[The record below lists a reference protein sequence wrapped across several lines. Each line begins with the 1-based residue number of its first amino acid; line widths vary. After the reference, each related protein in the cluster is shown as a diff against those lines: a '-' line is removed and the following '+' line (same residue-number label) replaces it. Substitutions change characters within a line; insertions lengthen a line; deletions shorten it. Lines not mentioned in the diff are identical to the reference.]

1 MSIEVGS
8 GGGAFV
14 LGEDEEDSEEEVEE
28 EEEEED
34 VCQEEKVA
42 VDAVAEDSTRSGD
55 NDSRSSSVRIVA
67 GQQVSSAQATIE
79 SNVSSEGKSEEEE
92 EEEEEKEKTSA
103 GGDVEIDLKEKKRI
117 LVRKGK
123 KDVSRQN
130 LVHSIGGEE
139 IDLQGLLSRSDVLRK
154 HKRRV
159 KLAVQGLNEW
169 KFACQ
174 RDVEQKL
181 SVDTSLK
188 SIHLMVKGALSD
200 MQAARDSM
208 KHAMQLTETTK

>member
-14 LGEDEEDSEEEVEE
+14 LGEDEEDSEEEE

-42 VDAVAEDSTRSGD
+42 ADAVAEDSTKSGGD
-55 NDSRSSSVRIVA
+55 DSRSSSVPIA
-67 GQQVSSAQATIE
+67 GQKVSSAQAMIE
-79 SNVSSEGKSEEEE
+79 SNVFSEGKTEG
-92 EEEEEKEKTSA
+92 EEEKEKTSA
-103 GGDVEIDLKEKKRI
+103 GGDVEIDLKEKKRT
-117 LVRKGK
+117 LVGK
-123 KDVSRQN
+123 KDVSRQS
-130 LVHSIGGEE
+130 LVDSIGGEE

-169 KFACQ
+169 KFASQ